1 MRISDADRDRAASVL
16 NNALAEGRLSPQEHS
31 ERLDAV
37 FAAKTHDDIVP
48 IVRDLPGA
56 SAELAAPPGSYSP
69 VRAEDSARLIS
80 VFSST
85 YRKGVWRVP
94 GEIRAM
100 SVFGDVSLDLRDAV
114 LAARETRIRAHSIL
128 GTVEITIP
136 PEMRVIDS
144 GLALL
149 GGREI
154 PVDSDEAGGPNATV
168 LRVTGVSLFGM
179 LTIRRRARDDKQHKK
194 DLKRA

>member
-1 MRISDADRDRAASVL
+1 MRISDADRDRAAAILS
-16 NNALAEGRLSPQEHS
+16 NALAEGRLSPQEHS

-56 SAELAAPPGSYSP
+56 SAELAVPPGSYSP
-69 VRAEDSARLIS
+69 AGAEDSARLIS
-80 VFSST
+80 VFSTAS
-85 YRKGVWRVP
+85 RKGIWRVP
-94 GEIRAM
+94 REIRAV

-114 LAARETRIRAHSIL
+114 LAGPEIRIRAHSIL
-128 GTVEITIP
+128 GMVEITVP
-136 PEMRVIDS
+136 PEMRVIDN

-154 PVDSDEAGGPNATV
+154 PPDGPESAGADAPV
-168 LRVTGVSLFGM
+168 LRVTGVSLLGM
-179 LTIRRRARDDKQHKK
+179 VTVRRKRREGKNYQK